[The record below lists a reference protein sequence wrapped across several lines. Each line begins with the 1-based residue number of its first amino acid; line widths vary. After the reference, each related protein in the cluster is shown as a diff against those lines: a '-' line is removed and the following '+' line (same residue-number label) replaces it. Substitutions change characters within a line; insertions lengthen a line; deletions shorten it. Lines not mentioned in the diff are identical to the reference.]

1 MGGKEMQKGKHTVDW
16 LQHPLGEFAE
26 SSAAYAHS
34 NGLMNQGDTPKDELS
49 VSQK

>member
-1 MGGKEMQKGKHTVDW
+1 MQKGKHTVDW

-34 NGLMNQGDTPKDELS
+34 SGFTSQGDMPKDELS